1 MAAITRKIVDE
12 RKNEMEKI
20 NKKGDKKMKLSKTKI
35 GFTEKEILIITAL
48 AKNAEKG
55 NDASN
60 ISYMEFGTS
69 KYWVDRLLELM
80 YYIPVQKLY
89 LNLLYIAHERKNEL
103 EKINK
108 KGVKK

>member
-55 NDASN
+55 NDASSIN
-60 ISYMEFGTS
+60 YMEFGNA

-89 LNLLYIAHERKNEL
+89 LNLLNVADERKNEI
-103 EKINK
+103 KNK
-108 KGVKK
+108 QKAR